1 LAPTTAVRRR
11 RMGQSRA
18 WPSISGITLIANT
31 QELRQRNEFS
41 ILRIGEPF
49 VPTLGRI
56 HRTAIVDPKARID
69 SDVFIGPY
77 ALIEGA
83 VQISSGT
90 EIQGRAVIVGS
101 VEIGKNNWIGHGTVI
116 GSFPQ
121 DLSFIP
127 TANSGVKIGENNV
140 IHEFCTIHR
149 GTKEESNT
157 LVGSNNLLMAG
168 THLGHNTRLG
178 NNIILENNVL
188 LGGMQT
194 FTIEPASV
202 PGASSIN
209 SPGWAPSLS
218 CTGFL
223 RSVRIFPFFNR
234 QW

>member
-1 LAPTTAVRRR
+1 
-11 RMGQSRA
+11 
-18 WPSISGITLIANT
+18 
-31 QELRQRNEFS
+31 
-41 ILRIGEPF
+41 

-69 SDVFIGPY
+69 SDVVIGPY

-188 LGGMQT
+188 LGGYVDIHDRACIGSGSVVHQ
-194 FTIEPASV
+194 FTRMGAISLLHGVSAISKDIPLFQPPVVKIPFTRSMSLVCVGRAS
-202 PGASSIN
+202 AQLC
-209 SPGWAPSLS
+209 A
-218 CTGFL
+218 TK
-223 RSVRIFPFFNR
+223 
-234 QW
+234 